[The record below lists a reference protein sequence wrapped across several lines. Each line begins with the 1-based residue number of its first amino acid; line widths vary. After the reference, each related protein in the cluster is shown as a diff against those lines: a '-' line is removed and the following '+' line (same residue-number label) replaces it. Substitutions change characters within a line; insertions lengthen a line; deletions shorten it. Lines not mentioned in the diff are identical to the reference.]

1 MNKLDI
7 AHLKEYS
14 IDEVKS
20 LMVKDTNTSQKDC
33 QLFIGGN
40 KQFPPKSH
48 GDYFLRLNG
57 TFYFIRIYKKPNFI
71 KRFFMKSLLGVEFY
85 ETKERI

>member
-1 MNKLDI
+1 MEQI
-7 AHLKEYS
+7 TEYT

-20 LMVKDTNTSQKDC
+20 LTYKEPIETGNDC

-48 GDYFLRLNG
+48 GDYFLRLNE

-71 KRFFMKSLLGVEFY
+71 KRFFMKKLLGLEFY
-85 ETKERI
+85 ETKE

>member
-1 MNKLDI
+1 MEQVT
-7 AHLKEYS
+7 EYT

-20 LMVKDTNTSQKDC
+20 IMYKETIKAGNDC

-48 GDYFLRLNG
+48 GEYFLRLNS
-57 TFYFIRIYKKPNFI
+57 TFYFIRIYSKPNFI
-71 KRFFMKSLLGVEFY
+71 KRFFMKNLLGIEFY
-85 ETKERI
+85 QTKE